1 MTTPSYSI
9 PDTPSALIGSLLDTV
24 HVDTGSISFMDGV
37 EPVIDSYNCMKFQS
51 IADFCVPN
59 SKDFENTAGWLYA
72 WRFAVYGGA
81 TCKAV
86 GLDQERMQAEI
97 DRVFAQGESTAVE
110 QAFMNR
116 RFVEGHIDPDDSGSD
131 LIWDEP
137 FDVTPSGG
145 AVTPAQGVA
154 LLEGYM
160 GSVYVGQPTLH
171 LPITIASE
179 ILMTLGGLIVSGKKI
194 NTKLGSKVV
203 AGAGYDFPNNGPDG
217 TVADDGEKWLYAT
230 GEIAVRRSDKVS
242 LREMAHSTNDVYVL
256 AERAYVGV
264 ADCATAAVRVQV

>member
-9 PDTPSALIGSLLDTV
+9 PETPSALVGSLLDTV

-51 IADFCVPN
+51 AAGFCVPN
-59 SKDFENTAGWLYA
+59 AKDFENTAAWQYA
-72 WRFAVYGGA
+72 FRFAVYGGA
-81 TCKAV
+81 TCKSV
-86 GLDQERMQAEI
+86 GLDQQRMQEEI
-97 DRVFAQGESTAVE
+97 DRVFEAGESTAVE
-110 QAFMNR
+110 QAFMAQ
-116 RFVEGHIDPDDSGSD
+116 RFVEATQLDMDSDPV
-131 LIWDEP
+131 WPEP
-137 FDVTPSGG
+137 TDVTPAA

-179 ILMTLGGLIVSGKKI
+179 ILMTLGGLVVTGKKI

-203 AGAGYDFPNNGPDG
+203 AGAGYDFPNTGPDG
-217 TVADDGEKWLYAT
+217 TAAPDGEKWLYAT